1 MRGVAIALGVIGLMV
16 LGFMFLGTPA
26 PTIIVAPEAI
36 FHLGALT
43 VTNTMFTSW
52 IVVLFLCGI
61 AVIAGPRMQLVPTG
75 FSGLIEAI
83 VSGFFGVVEGV
94 VGEERARQFFFLV
107 ATIFFYVIVS
117 NYFGLLPGNMFIGK
131 PEIGHGRPPVEMR
144 STSIAGIDVL
154 YIPLNPKSGKAHE
167 AAAVDT
173 HAADAKAS
181 TKDDHAAD
189 AKTAT
194 KVESKTEA
202 KAAVAKDD
210 HAVEADG
217 TQYGIL
223 APFLRSVNT
232 DANTPLAI
240 AIYSFIFVELWGFQA
255 LGGGYLK
262 KFFNFGA
269 LAKGPMG
276 IIDVFVGL
284 LELVS
289 ELSRLVS
296 FTFRLF
302 GNVFAGEVLLTM
314 MGFLVPLVL
323 IDVFYGLE
331 LFVGA
336 IQAFVFAMLTLVF
349 AQSAVAHHGDD
360 HEEGHEAAH

>member
-1 MRGVAIALGVIGLMV
+1 MVFGFLFFRG
-16 LGFMFLGTPA
+16 PA
-26 PTIIVAPEAI
+26 PTIIVAPEVI
-36 FHLGALT
+36 FHLGSLA

-52 IVVLFLCGI
+52 IIVALLCAV
-61 AVIAGPRMQLVPTG
+61 AVIAGPRMQLVPRG
-75 FSGLIEAI
+75 FSGFIEAI
-83 VSGFFGVVEGV
+83 VAGFYGVVVGV
-94 VGEERARQFFFLV
+94 VGEARARQFFFLV
-107 ATIFFYVIVS
+107 ATIFFYVITS

-131 PEIGHGRPPVEMR
+131 PEIDHGSPPVEMR
-144 STSIAGIDVL
+144 EASIAGIDVL
-154 YIPLNPKSGKAHE
+154 YQPFGAKAGEEHHE
-167 AAAVDT
+167 APV
-173 HAADAKAS
+173 
-181 TKDDHAAD
+181 DDHAAD
-189 AKTAT
+189 T
-194 KVESKTEA
+194 KAGTSA
-202 KAAVAKDD
+202 KADEHVDEPA
-210 HAVEADG
+210 EG
-217 TQYGIL
+217 THYGIL

-232 DANTPLAI
+232 DVNTPLAI

-255 LGGGYLK
+255 LGIGYLG

-269 LAKGPMG
+269 LKKGPMG
-276 IIDVFVGL
+276 VIDIFVGL

-289 ELSRLVS
+289 ELSRMVS

-349 AQSAVAHHGDD
+349 AQSAVAHHGGD
-360 HEEGHEAAH
+360 HEEGHEATH